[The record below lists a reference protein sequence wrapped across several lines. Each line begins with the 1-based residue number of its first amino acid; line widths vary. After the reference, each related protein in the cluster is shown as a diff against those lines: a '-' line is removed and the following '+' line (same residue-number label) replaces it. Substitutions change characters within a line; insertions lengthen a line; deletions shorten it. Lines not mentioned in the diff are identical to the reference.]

1 MKPAKPSTL
10 EQMQEDIKPSLI
22 EALNNSSSIKEILEQ
37 YGVLEAIEIQLKLNV
52 TKLETQEVELRD
64 SKQSQLRVAIT
75 RLNVQIFEAAC
86 TSWCTTCEAWRPCG
100 DCPVNP
106 SQC

>member
-1 MKPAKPSTL
+1 MEPSNPFSL

-52 TKLETQEVELRD
+52 NKLETQEVELRD

-75 RLNVQIFEAAC
+75 RLNIQIFEAAC
-86 TSWCTTCEAWRPCG
+86 ISWCTTCEAWRQCG
-100 DCPVNP
+100 DCPANRN
-106 SQC
+106 QC